1 MLSCLF
7 WYLRLNA
14 RLSDIVTIKFVTSYI
29 SSTVENQYG
38 LSFLILGSLLTLIWL
53 CTFFKY
59 LNLASSWRSLSLSS
73 DESLPLDSDP
83 LFRLRSELLFFD
95 AALLL
100 LDWSSELSSLE
111 SCLLARFLL
120 SLNLSSS
127 ESGDLSRWLFLL
139 ESSLLLSSLR
149 FACSSLLSLF
159 DRLSSASRRVLNRT
173 DRQIFS
179 ASCSY
184 LNSTLS

>member
-1 MLSCLF
+1 MS
-7 WYLRLNA
+7 N
-14 RLSDIVTIKFVTSYI
+14 
-29 SSTVENQYG
+29 TVENQYG
-38 LSFLILGSLLTLIWL
+38 LSSLILGSLLTLIWL

-59 LNLASSWRSLSLSS
+59 LNLASSWRSSSLSS
-73 DESLPLDSDP
+73 EESLPLDSDP

-95 AALLL
+95 AALL
-100 LDWSSELSSLE
+100 WSSELSSLE

-159 DRLSSASRRVLNRT
+159 DRLSSASRRVLNIQT
-173 DRQIFS
+173 DGQIFS
-179 ASCSY
+179 ASHSY
-184 LNSTLS
+184 LKSTFS

>member
-1 MLSCLF
+1 M
-7 WYLRLNA
+7 
-14 RLSDIVTIKFVTSYI
+14 

-38 LSFLILGSLLTLIWL
+38 LSSLILGSLLTLIWL

-73 DESLPLDSDP
+73 EESLPLDSDP

-95 AALLL
+95 AVLL
-100 LDWSSELSSLE
+100 WSSELSSLE

-139 ESSLLLSSLR
+139 ESSFLLSSQR
-149 FACSSLLSLF
+149 FACSSLF
-159 DRLSSASRRVLNRT
+159 DRLTSASRRVLNIQT
-173 DRQIFS
+173 DGQIFS
-179 ASCSY
+179 ASHSY
-184 LNSTLS
+184 LKSTFS